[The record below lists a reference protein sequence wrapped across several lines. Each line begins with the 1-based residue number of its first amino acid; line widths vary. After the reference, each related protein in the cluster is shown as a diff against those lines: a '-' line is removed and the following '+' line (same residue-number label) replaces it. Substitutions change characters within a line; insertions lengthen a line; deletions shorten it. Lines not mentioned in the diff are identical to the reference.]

1 MFFPFLNRDEQIRLF
16 WKTPSLRLSWEGPT
30 ISGKVVK
37 QTNYAF
43 SPSPPAPAFFRS
55 CPSISA
61 SLTFL
66 ATGPSPLLSPGIPSK
81 EVYSWTHSS
90 EVLPGHS
97 ASKES
102 FILKGDQSHEQGNG
116 INCFKVIEN
125 SSDMVAS
132 GTEGRTRIRWERL
145 SVPQSLS
152 SSPGERSL
160 RKGHH
165 GLSFHQSLILP
176 PLRVARG
183 QPETLHSAP
192 APPDGRLQE

>member
-1 MFFPFLNRDEQIRLF
+1 M
-16 WKTPSLRLSWEGPT
+16 
-30 ISGKVVK
+30 
-37 QTNYAF
+37 
-43 SPSPPAPAFFRS
+43 SPLPPAPPFFRS
-55 CPSISA
+55 CPSVSA
-61 SLTFL
+61 SLSFL

-81 EVYSWTHSS
+81 EVCSGTHSR

-97 ASKES
+97 ASKQS
-102 FILKGDQSHEQGNG
+102 FILKGDQSYEQGNG
-116 INCFKVIEN
+116 INCIQVIEN

-152 SSPGERSL
+152 PSPGEVSL

-176 PLRVARG
+176 LLRVAWGR
-183 QPETLHSAP
+183 PETLHSAP
-192 APPDGRLQE
+192 APPDRRLQE